1 MAKVEKKTRKTKTT
15 RQTQPKID
23 FSEVVEVLKR
33 IDAKLDLI
41 YGSKPS
47 TILAPP
53 QVGKDEIIGEE
64 TKPNVLINQSGE
76 TVELTYEV
84 VKAEAEKLVKIDEFT
99 EKRGFAKA
107 REIIMGYGVSR
118 FEDVPKENYPAII
131 EQFRKAVSEWK

>member
-1 MAKVEKKTRKTKTT
+1 MAEKKTRKK
-15 RQTQPKID
+15 KAVLKKSEFFD

-47 TILAPP
+47 TIL
-53 QVGKDEIIGEE
+53 VSKGETVEE
-64 TKPNVLINQSGE
+64 TKSDVLINQAGE
-76 TVELTYEV
+76 AVELTYEV
-84 VKAEAEKLVKIDEFT
+84 VKVEAEKLVKIDEFT

-107 REIIMGYGVSR
+107 REIIIGYKVTKL
-118 FEDVPKENYPAII
+118 EEVPKENYPVII